1 MWTHVDRPSAVL
13 AGSLG
18 AIALLVACSG
28 DTPTGTGDD
37 RASLEQSPA
46 GSYALCH
53 RSGGPGTIIRVTA
66 SELSDHLNHG
76 DYLTTLYVEHGD
88 TQPDDG
94 AHFHRIGD
102 ALAAARAGRLGRG
115 ELRSGAC
122 RITISVGTGVFQGSA
137 LRAPTA
143 RIDHF
148 PFVVDVPDITL
159 QGTLVMK
166 LDANGRATGTGVG
179 LRQTTLRAA
188 DPQPFID
195 EISEPIIIA
204 NGHPGGSAGNG
215 LTIEGFVFESGH
227 HNFEI
232 DFGGQAVF
240 ASRVNRLIIR
250 GNRIDEGFS
259 ESIDLRESEALLER
273 NHLYGTGGTCD
284 ICLAGPGSYRAT
296 GNVLLA
302 GGIPG
307 FLLVSAIGTPP
318 PTGIEPTVL
327 PFASTV
333 YGEITNN
340 EVQDHRRLPVGA
352 GIRVGALGV
361 GASEVH
367 GTVHAVI
374 RNNELVNNTFAMLI
388 EAAFPAPDTDLRGD
402 VDVTLGGNTMRESC
416 QNDLLV
422 ALTRHTTALGLTDF
436 PYLEHSTYRLT
447 LNGNIAWSE
456 VWYGNEGGHG
466 NRLVVDGRLI
476 PSGTRAFYDE
486 TTCPGIEGTSDQ

>member
-1 MWTHVDRPSAVL
+1 MWTHVDRRWAVL
-13 AGSLG
+13 PGSLG
-18 AIALLVACSG
+18 AIALLVSCSG
-28 DTPTGTGDD
+28 TPTDADD
-37 RASLEQSPA
+37 GRASLEQAST
-46 GSYALCH
+46 GSYAVCH
-53 RSGGPGTIIRVTA
+53 RSGGSSTIVTVTA
-66 SELSDHLNHG
+66 SELSAHQNHG

-102 ALAAARAGRLGRG
+102 ALAAARAGRLARR
-115 ELRSGAC
+115 ELQAGAC
-122 RITISVGTGVFQGSA
+122 RITISVASGVFQGSA
-137 LRAPTA
+137 VRAPTDQ
-143 RIDHF
+143 IDHF

-159 QGTLVMK
+159 HGALVMK
-166 LDANGRATGTGVG
+166 LDANGRATGNGVG
-179 LRQTTLRAA
+179 TRQTTLRAA

-215 LTIEGFVFESGH
+215 LTIEGLVFESGH

-240 ASRVNRLIIR
+240 ASRVNHLIIR
-250 GNRIDEGFS
+250 GNRIEEGFS

-284 ICLAGPGSYRAT
+284 ICLAGPGSYHAS

-340 EVQDHRRLPVGA
+340 EVQDHRRLPVGV
-352 GIRVGALGV
+352 GIRVGVLGI

-367 GTVHAVI
+367 GTVHAAI
-374 RNNELVNNTFAMLI
+374 RDNELVNNTFAMLI
-388 EAAFPAPDTDLRGD
+388 EAAFPAPGTDLKGD
-402 VDVTLGGNTMRESC
+402 ADVTLGGNIMRASC

-447 LNGNIAWSE
+447 LNGNIPWSD

-466 NRLVVDGRLI
+466 NRLVVDGNLI

-486 TTCPGIEGTSDQ
+486 ATCPAREATSDQ